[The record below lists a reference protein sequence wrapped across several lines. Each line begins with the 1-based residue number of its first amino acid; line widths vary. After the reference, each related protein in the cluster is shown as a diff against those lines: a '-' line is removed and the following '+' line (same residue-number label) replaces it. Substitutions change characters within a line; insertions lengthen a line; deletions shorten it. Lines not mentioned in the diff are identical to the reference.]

1 MGQAIKVGMPS
12 FVCDTCQETLKKAK
26 LDQHAQ
32 RCRQASFSCIDCY
45 KTFKGV
51 EYRAHTSCI
60 TEVQKHHTIKNKEG
74 QLVQPQK
81 RQHHETQQTKPVQS
95 VVKKEEEVA
104 EEFTLVLSKLSKEP
118 KSLKDVLKAIKKG
131 SEDKKARKAAKK
143 WLQKHIMLSLSA
155 SGKSV
160 DFKLE

>member
-1 MGQAIKVGMPS
+1 MPS

-26 LDQHAQ
+26 LDQHTQ

-45 KTFKGV
+45 KTFKGN

-60 TEVQKHHTIKNKEG
+60 TEVQKHHTIKNKQGE
-74 QLVQPQK
+74 LMHPQK
-81 RQHHETQQTKPVQS
+81 RQHQETVAKVEEKKAAEVSP
-95 VVKKEEEVA
+95 KKEKKA
-104 EEFTLVLSKLSKEP
+104 EEMELVLSKLTKEP

-143 WLQKHIMLSLSA
+143 WLQMHTMLSLDA
-155 SGKSV
+155 SGNAV
-160 DFKLE
+160 TFKLE

>member
-1 MGQAIKVGMPS
+1 MPS

-60 TEVQKHHTIKNKEG
+60 TEVQKHHTIKNKDG

-81 RQHHETQQTKPVQS
+81 RQHHEVQQTPSKAAQPS
-95 VVKKEEEVA
+95 VKKEEVA
-104 EEFTLVLSKLSKEP
+104 EELTLVLSKLSKEP
-118 KSLKDVLKAIKKG
+118 RNLKDVLKAIKKG

-143 WLQKHIMLSLSA
+143 WLQTHLLLSLSA